1 MSSPERTTSSG
12 FSRRVQQCF
21 GRQASHYERHARLQ
35 AAIAWRLARHCRE
48 LPLPDGPRADLG
60 SGTGLLARGLEAQWA
75 RPGQPTAR
83 PPLWRVDH
91 CPELLAQERLQQNQ
105 APQLPWDLNLGL
117 PPQLQGASLLAS
129 NFALQWLEE
138 PAAGAQ
144 LRAPMLKLGGW
155 LALAVP
161 TNGSFAAWREAA
173 AQADVPFTGLALPSA
188 AALEQVGRQQLELRL
203 CQRLSFSRSS
213 SDPASLLRQI
223 RATGA
228 QASRHS
234 PLRPGELRRL
244 LLHWPNSSA
253 SPLEWEVLLLLGQK
267 P

>member
-1 MSSPERTTSSG
+1 
-12 FSRRVQQCF
+12 
-21 GRQASHYERHARLQ
+21 
-35 AAIAWRLARHCRE
+35 
-48 LPLPDGPRADLG
+48 
-60 SGTGLLARGLEAQWA
+60 
-75 RPGQPTAR
+75 
-83 PPLWRVDH
+83 VDH

-129 NFALQWLEE
+129 NFALQWLEA
-138 PAAGAQ
+138 PAAQLQHWCSQ
-144 LRAPMLKLGGW
+144 LRPGGW

-188 AALEQVGRQQLELRL
+188 AALEQVGSQQLELRL